1 MLNSAGVSRFSSVSE
16 SLTHVIAGQ
25 RDDDHWKQ
33 LNQLVHKP
41 HVVTAEWVLQSLRL
55 QRAAPESRF
64 IHPDFKFT
72 HQDVFKN
79 PEKPPPLSVSVTQ
92 GEQEDSQMMQQYLTN
107 DETETSTDQPNGIF
121 SGLSFQFLKD
131 MDSELVNELNEQIVK
146 NGGKIVSKKA
156 SHLVID
162 AGSQVVPTGFDGR
175 IVSTLWIDDCI
186 ENEQIVPVEAY
197 HRQVIVK
204 DNKRMEGCVIS
215 STGLSIFK
223 KEFICRLVTL
233 MGGKPQDTFSKKT
246 NEMRGLLKSK
256 LLNVQLSF
264 VFLFYRNFAILL
276 HHYTF

>member
-1 MLNSAGVSRFSSVSE
+1 MLNSAGVHSFSSVSE

-33 LNQLVHKP
+33 LHQLVNKP
-41 HVVTAEWVLQSLRL
+41 HVVTAEWVFQSLRL
-55 QRAAPESRF
+55 QRAAPETPF
-64 IHPDFKFT
+64 IHPDFIFT
-72 HQDVFKN
+72 HQHVFKN
-79 PEKPPPLSVSVTQ
+79 PEKPPSATQ
-92 GEQEDSQMMQQYLTN
+92 GEQEDFQMMQQYLTN
-107 DETETSTDQPNGIF
+107 VDQPNVIF
-121 SGLSFQFLKD
+121 SKLTFQFHKD
-131 MDSELVNELNEQIVK
+131 MDSGLVNELNKQIVK

-162 AGSQVVPTGFDGR
+162 AGSQVVPTGFDGQ
-175 IVSTLWIDDCI
+175 IVSNLWIDDCI

-204 DNKRMEGCVIS
+204 DIKRMEGCVIS